1 MFSKDLFQES
11 KKFIPGGVSSPVR
24 AFEPYPFFVKKA
36 SGSKIYDVDGNKY
49 IDHCLAYGPLILG
62 HADPKVVREVSNQLT
77 IGSAYGAP
85 TENEIILAKEVVDR
99 IPSAEMV
106 RFVNSGGEATMSAIR
121 LARGFTGKDK
131 IIKLF
136 DYNKK
141 KYKDRNTHMYKK
153 CPKCKQK
160 IRLPLK
166 KGEHTVKC
174 PNCGNRFDVAC
185 HKDEKIKVEIIK

>member
-1 MFSKDLFQES
+1 MKFGDRYIKFMKDRYGIDELY
-11 KKFIPGGVSSPVR
+11 KFLLLIC
-24 AFEPYPFFVKKA
+24 FVLLV
-36 SGSKIYDVDGNKY
+36 INTF
-49 IDHCLAYGPLILG
+49 
-62 HADPKVVREVSNQLT
+62 VSNN
-77 IGSAYGAP
+77 I
-85 TENEIILAKEVVDR
+85 
-99 IPSAEMV
+99 
-106 RFVNSGGEATMSAIR
+106 IR
-121 LARGFTGKDK
+121 LFEVLLIVIIFYRYMSKNIKLRKKENDKYLEIKDK

-166 KGEHTVKC
+166 KGKHTVKC

>member
-1 MFSKDLFQES
+1 MKFGDRYIKFMKDRYGIDELY
-11 KKFIPGGVSSPVR
+11 KFLLLIC
-24 AFEPYPFFVKKA
+24 FVLLV
-36 SGSKIYDVDGNKY
+36 INTF
-49 IDHCLAYGPLILG
+49 
-62 HADPKVVREVSNQLT
+62 VSNN
-77 IGSAYGAP
+77 I
-85 TENEIILAKEVVDR
+85 
-99 IPSAEMV
+99 
-106 RFVNSGGEATMSAIR
+106 IR
-121 LARGFTGKDK
+121 LFEVLLIVIIFYRYMSKNIKLRKKENDKYLETKDK

-166 KGEHTVKC
+166 KGKHTVKC

>member
-1 MFSKDLFQES
+1 MKFGDRYIKFMKDRYGIDELY
-11 KKFIPGGVSSPVR
+11 KFLLLIC
-24 AFEPYPFFVKKA
+24 FV
-36 SGSKIYDVDGNKY
+36 
-49 IDHCLAYGPLILG
+49 LI
-62 HADPKVVREVSNQLT
+62 VINTFISNN
-77 IGSAYGAP
+77 I
-85 TENEIILAKEVVDR
+85 
-99 IPSAEMV
+99 
-106 RFVNSGGEATMSAIR
+106 IR
-121 LARGFTGKDK
+121 LFDVLLIVIIFYRYMSKNIKLRKKENDKYLEIKDK

-166 KGEHTVKC
+166 KGKHTVKC

>member
-1 MFSKDLFQES
+1 MKFGDRYIKFMKDRYGVDELY
-11 KKFIPGGVSSPVR
+11 KFLLLIC
-24 AFEPYPFFVKKA
+24 FV
-36 SGSKIYDVDGNKY
+36 
-49 IDHCLAYGPLILG
+49 LI
-62 HADPKVVREVSNQLT
+62 VINTFISNN
-77 IGSAYGAP
+77 I
-85 TENEIILAKEVVDR
+85 
-99 IPSAEMV
+99 
-106 RFVNSGGEATMSAIR
+106 IR
-121 LARGFTGKDK
+121 LFEVLLIVIIFYRYMSKNIKLRKKENDKYLEIKDK

-141 KYKDRNTHMYKK
+141 KCKDRNTHMYKK

-166 KGEHTVKC
+166 KGKHTVKC

>member
-1 MFSKDLFQES
+1 MKFGDRYIKFMKDRYGIDELY
-11 KKFIPGGVSSPVR
+11 KFLLLIC
-24 AFEPYPFFVKKA
+24 FV
-36 SGSKIYDVDGNKY
+36 
-49 IDHCLAYGPLILG
+49 LI
-62 HADPKVVREVSNQLT
+62 VINTFVSNN
-77 IGSAYGAP
+77 I
-85 TENEIILAKEVVDR
+85 
-99 IPSAEMV
+99 
-106 RFVNSGGEATMSAIR
+106 IR
-121 LARGFTGKDK
+121 LFEVLLIVIIFYRYMSKNIKLRKKENDKYLEIKDK

-166 KGEHTVKC
+166 KGKHTVKC

-185 HKDEKIKVEIIK
+185 HKDEKVKVEIIK

>member
-1 MFSKDLFQES
+1 MKFGDRYIKFMKDRYGIDELY
-11 KKFIPGGVSSPVR
+11 KFLLLIC
-24 AFEPYPFFVKKA
+24 FVLLV
-36 SGSKIYDVDGNKY
+36 INTF
-49 IDHCLAYGPLILG
+49 
-62 HADPKVVREVSNQLT
+62 VSNN
-77 IGSAYGAP
+77 I
-85 TENEIILAKEVVDR
+85 
-99 IPSAEMV
+99 
-106 RFVNSGGEATMSAIR
+106 IR
-121 LARGFTGKDK
+121 LFEVLLIVIIFYRYMSKNIKLRKKENDKYLEIKDK

-166 KGEHTVKC
+166 KGKHTAKC

>member
-1 MFSKDLFQES
+1 MKFGDRYIKFMKDRYGIDELY
-11 KKFIPGGVSSPVR
+11 KFLLLIC
-24 AFEPYPFFVKKA
+24 FVLLV
-36 SGSKIYDVDGNKY
+36 INTF
-49 IDHCLAYGPLILG
+49 
-62 HADPKVVREVSNQLT
+62 VSNN
-77 IGSAYGAP
+77 I
-85 TENEIILAKEVVDR
+85 
-99 IPSAEMV
+99 
-106 RFVNSGGEATMSAIR
+106 IR
-121 LARGFTGKDK
+121 LFEVLLIVIIFYRYMSKNIKLRKKETDKYLEIKDK

-166 KGEHTVKC
+166 KGKHTVKC

>member
-121 LARGFTGKDK
+121 LARGLLVRIKSLNLMVLTMVLM
-131 IIKLF
+131 IIHWLRENLVRLVFQILKEFLLIQLKTLILYLSMMKKL
-136 DYNKK
+136 
-141 KYKDRNTHMYKK
+141 
-153 CPKCKQK
+153 
-160 IRLPLK
+160 
-166 KGEHTVKC
+166 
-174 PNCGNRFDVAC
+174 
-185 HKDEKIKVEIIK
+185 

>member
-1 MFSKDLFQES
+1 MKFGDRYIKFMKDRYGIDELY
-11 KKFIPGGVSSPVR
+11 KFLLLIC
-24 AFEPYPFFVKKA
+24 FV
-36 SGSKIYDVDGNKY
+36 
-49 IDHCLAYGPLILG
+49 LI
-62 HADPKVVREVSNQLT
+62 VINTFISNN
-77 IGSAYGAP
+77 I
-85 TENEIILAKEVVDR
+85 
-99 IPSAEMV
+99 
-106 RFVNSGGEATMSAIR
+106 IR
-121 LARGFTGKDK
+121 LFEVLLVVIIFYRYMSKNIKLRKKENDKYLEIKDK

-166 KGEHTVKC
+166 KGKHTVKC

>member
-1 MFSKDLFQES
+1 MKFGDRYIKFMKDRYGIDELY
-11 KKFIPGGVSSPVR
+11 KF
-24 AFEPYPFFVKKA
+24 
-36 SGSKIYDVDGNKY
+36 
-49 IDHCLAYGPLILG
+49 LLLICFALL
-62 HADPKVVREVSNQLT
+62 VINTFVSNN
-77 IGSAYGAP
+77 I
-85 TENEIILAKEVVDR
+85 
-99 IPSAEMV
+99 
-106 RFVNSGGEATMSAIR
+106 IR
-121 LARGFTGKDK
+121 LFEVLLIVIIFYRYMSKNIKLRKKENDKYLEIKDK

-166 KGEHTVKC
+166 KGKHTVKC

>member
-1 MFSKDLFQES
+1 MKFGDRYIKFMKDRYGIDELYKFLLFICFVLIVINT
-11 KKFIPGGVSSPVR
+11 FI
-24 AFEPYPFFVKKA
+24 
-36 SGSKIYDVDGNKY
+36 
-49 IDHCLAYGPLILG
+49 
-62 HADPKVVREVSNQLT
+62 SNN
-77 IGSAYGAP
+77 I
-85 TENEIILAKEVVDR
+85 
-99 IPSAEMV
+99 
-106 RFVNSGGEATMSAIR
+106 IR
-121 LARGFTGKDK
+121 LFEVLLIVIIFYRYMSKNIKLRKKENDKYLEIKDK

-166 KGEHTVKC
+166 KGKHTVKC
-174 PNCGNRFDVAC
+174 PNCGNKFDVAC

>member
-1 MFSKDLFQES
+1 MKFGDRYIKFMKDRYGVDELY
-11 KKFIPGGVSSPVR
+11 KFLLLIC
-24 AFEPYPFFVKKA
+24 FV
-36 SGSKIYDVDGNKY
+36 
-49 IDHCLAYGPLILG
+49 LI
-62 HADPKVVREVSNQLT
+62 VINTFISNN
-77 IGSAYGAP
+77 I
-85 TENEIILAKEVVDR
+85 
-99 IPSAEMV
+99 
-106 RFVNSGGEATMSAIR
+106 IR
-121 LARGFTGKDK
+121 LFEVLLIFIIFYRYMSKNIKLRKKENDKYLEIKDK

-166 KGEHTVKC
+166 KGKHTVKC

>member
-1 MFSKDLFQES
+1 MKFGDRYIKFMKDRYGIDELYKS
-11 KKFIPGGVSSPVR
+11 LLLIC
-24 AFEPYPFFVKKA
+24 FVLLV
-36 SGSKIYDVDGNKY
+36 INTF
-49 IDHCLAYGPLILG
+49 
-62 HADPKVVREVSNQLT
+62 VSNN
-77 IGSAYGAP
+77 I
-85 TENEIILAKEVVDR
+85 
-99 IPSAEMV
+99 
-106 RFVNSGGEATMSAIR
+106 IR
-121 LARGFTGKDK
+121 LFEVLLIVIIFYRYMSKNIKLRKKENDKYLEIKDK

-166 KGEHTVKC
+166 KGKHTVKC

>member
-1 MFSKDLFQES
+1 MKFGDRYIKFMKDRYGIDELY
-11 KKFIPGGVSSPVR
+11 KFLLLIC
-24 AFEPYPFFVKKA
+24 FV
-36 SGSKIYDVDGNKY
+36 
-49 IDHCLAYGPLILG
+49 LI
-62 HADPKVVREVSNQLT
+62 VINTFISNN
-77 IGSAYGAP
+77 I
-85 TENEIILAKEVVDR
+85 
-99 IPSAEMV
+99 
-106 RFVNSGGEATMSAIR
+106 IR
-121 LARGFTGKDK
+121 LFEVLLIVIIFYRYMSKNIKLRKKENDKYLEIKDK

-166 KGEHTVKC
+166 KDKHTVKC
-174 PNCGNRFDVAC
+174 PNCGNKFDVAC

>member
-1 MFSKDLFQES
+1 MKFGDRYIKFMKDRYGIDELY
-11 KKFIPGGVSSPVR
+11 KFLLLIC
-24 AFEPYPFFVKKA
+24 FV
-36 SGSKIYDVDGNKY
+36 
-49 IDHCLAYGPLILG
+49 LLIINTF
-62 HADPKVVREVSNQLT
+62 VSNN
-77 IGSAYGAP
+77 I
-85 TENEIILAKEVVDR
+85 
-99 IPSAEMV
+99 
-106 RFVNSGGEATMSAIR
+106 IR
-121 LARGFTGKDK
+121 LFEVLLIVIIFYRYMSKNIKLRKKENDKYLEIKDK

-166 KGEHTVKC
+166 KGKHTVKC

>member
-1 MFSKDLFQES
+1 MKFGDRYIKFMKDRYGIDELY
-11 KKFIPGGVSSPVR
+11 KFLLLIC
-24 AFEPYPFFVKKA
+24 FV
-36 SGSKIYDVDGNKY
+36 
-49 IDHCLAYGPLILG
+49 LI
-62 HADPKVVREVSNQLT
+62 VINTFISNN
-77 IGSAYGAP
+77 I
-85 TENEIILAKEVVDR
+85 
-99 IPSAEMV
+99 
-106 RFVNSGGEATMSAIR
+106 IR
-121 LARGFTGKDK
+121 LFEVLLIVIIFYRYMSKNIKLRKKENDKYLEIKDK

-153 CPKCKQK
+153 CPKYKQK

-166 KGEHTVKC
+166 KGKHTVKC

>member
-1 MFSKDLFQES
+1 MKFGDRYIKFMKDRYGVDELY
-11 KKFIPGGVSSPVR
+11 KFLLLIC
-24 AFEPYPFFVKKA
+24 FVLLV
-36 SGSKIYDVDGNKY
+36 INTF
-49 IDHCLAYGPLILG
+49 I
-62 HADPKVVREVSNQLT
+62 SN
-77 IGSAYGAP
+77 
-85 TENEIILAKEVVDR
+85 NV
-99 IPSAEMV
+99 
-106 RFVNSGGEATMSAIR
+106 IR
-121 LARGFTGKDK
+121 LFEVLLIVIIFYRYMSKNIKLRKKENDKYLEIKNK

-166 KGEHTVKC
+166 KGKHTVKC

>member
-1 MFSKDLFQES
+1 MKFGDRYIKFMKDRYGVDDLY
-11 KKFIPGGVSSPVR
+11 KFLLLIC
-24 AFEPYPFFVKKA
+24 FVLLV
-36 SGSKIYDVDGNKY
+36 INTF
-49 IDHCLAYGPLILG
+49 
-62 HADPKVVREVSNQLT
+62 VSNN
-77 IGSAYGAP
+77 I
-85 TENEIILAKEVVDR
+85 
-99 IPSAEMV
+99 
-106 RFVNSGGEATMSAIR
+106 IR
-121 LARGFTGKDK
+121 LFEVLLIVIIFYRYMSKNIKLRKKENDKYLEIKDK

-166 KGEHTVKC
+166 KGKHTVKC

>member
-1 MFSKDLFQES
+1 MKFGDRYIKFMKDRYGIDELY
-11 KKFIPGGVSSPVR
+11 KFLLLIC
-24 AFEPYPFFVKKA
+24 FVLLV
-36 SGSKIYDVDGNKY
+36 INTF
-49 IDHCLAYGPLILG
+49 
-62 HADPKVVREVSNQLT
+62 VSNN
-77 IGSAYGAP
+77 I
-85 TENEIILAKEVVDR
+85 
-99 IPSAEMV
+99 
-106 RFVNSGGEATMSAIR
+106 IR
-121 LARGFTGKDK
+121 LFEVLLIVIIFYRYMSKNIKLRKKENDKYLEIKDK

-141 KYKDRNTHMYKK
+141 KYKVRNTHMYKK

-166 KGEHTVKC
+166 KGKHTVKC

>member
-1 MFSKDLFQES
+1 MKFGDRYIKFMKDRYGIDELY
-11 KKFIPGGVSSPVR
+11 KFLLLIC
-24 AFEPYPFFVKKA
+24 FVLLV
-36 SGSKIYDVDGNKY
+36 INTF
-49 IDHCLAYGPLILG
+49 
-62 HADPKVVREVSNQLT
+62 VSNN
-77 IGSAYGAP
+77 I
-85 TENEIILAKEVVDR
+85 
-99 IPSAEMV
+99 
-106 RFVNSGGEATMSAIR
+106 IR
-121 LARGFTGKDK
+121 LFEVLLIVIIFYRYMSKNIKLRKKENDKYLEIKDK

-166 KGEHTVKC
+166 KGKHTVKC
-174 PNCGNRFDVAC
+174 PNCGNKFDVAC

>member
-1 MFSKDLFQES
+1 MKFGDRYIKFMKDRYGVDELY
-11 KKFIPGGVSSPVR
+11 KFLLLIC
-24 AFEPYPFFVKKA
+24 FV
-36 SGSKIYDVDGNKY
+36 
-49 IDHCLAYGPLILG
+49 LI
-62 HADPKVVREVSNQLT
+62 VINTFISNN
-77 IGSAYGAP
+77 I
-85 TENEIILAKEVVDR
+85 
-99 IPSAEMV
+99 
-106 RFVNSGGEATMSAIR
+106 IR
-121 LARGFTGKDK
+121 LFEVLLIVIIFYRYMSKNIKLRKKENDKYLEIKDK

-166 KGEHTVKC
+166 KGKHTVKC

-185 HKDEKIKVEIIK
+185 HKDEKIIVEIIK

>member
-1 MFSKDLFQES
+1 MKFGDRYIKFMKDRYGIDELY
-11 KKFIPGGVSSPVR
+11 KFLLLIC
-24 AFEPYPFFVKKA
+24 FV
-36 SGSKIYDVDGNKY
+36 
-49 IDHCLAYGPLILG
+49 LI
-62 HADPKVVREVSNQLT
+62 VINTFISNN
-77 IGSAYGAP
+77 I
-85 TENEIILAKEVVDR
+85 
-99 IPSAEMV
+99 
-106 RFVNSGGEATMSAIR
+106 IR
-121 LARGFTGKDK
+121 LFEVLLIVIIFYRYMSKNIKLRKKENDK

-166 KGEHTVKC
+166 KGKHTVKC

>member
-1 MFSKDLFQES
+1 MKFGDRYIKFMKDRYGIDELYIFLLLICFVLIVINT
-11 KKFIPGGVSSPVR
+11 FI
-24 AFEPYPFFVKKA
+24 
-36 SGSKIYDVDGNKY
+36 
-49 IDHCLAYGPLILG
+49 
-62 HADPKVVREVSNQLT
+62 SNN
-77 IGSAYGAP
+77 I
-85 TENEIILAKEVVDR
+85 
-99 IPSAEMV
+99 
-106 RFVNSGGEATMSAIR
+106 IR
-121 LARGFTGKDK
+121 LFEVLLIVIIFYRYMSKNIKLRKKENDKYLEIKDK

-166 KGEHTVKC
+166 KGKHTVKC